1 MDLGTT
7 VSSAWSAG
15 ISMYAVAAILGI
27 AGRLDWVD
35 SPSFLQR
42 PFVIG
47 AALVLFA
54 VELIVD
60 KISYLDSA
68 WDAVHTFIRPLA
80 GALLVGT
87 TDTSTGTV
95 ALAVCGATLALLA
108 HGAKASTRL
117 VVNTSPEPVSNVV
130 VSLAED
136 GLVVVLMTFALTAP
150 AVALAITLVLAVL
163 SAVIVF
169 IVARRARRMLAR
181 RRQNRHP

>member
-1 MDLGTT
+1 MELGTT

-27 AGRLDWVD
+27 AGRLEWVE

-47 AALVLFA
+47 AALFLFA
-54 VELIVD
+54 VELVVD
-60 KISYLDSA
+60 KISYVDSA

-117 VVNTSPEPVSNVV
+117 VVNTSPEPVSNVI

-136 GLVVVLMTFALTAP
+136 GLVAALMILALTAP
-150 AVALAITLVLAVL
+150 AVALAITLVLAAL
-163 SAVIVF
+163 SAIIVF
-169 IVARRARRMLAR
+169 AVARRARQMLTR
-181 RRQNRHP
+181 RRQNRRP